1 MAVRRKKKTAKK
13 VSKAYEQSMGAEGMP
28 VALDLLGFG
37 STISDLIRGK
47 SPKPAEKKRAKKKSR
62 TKLKAKTKSKTVRTK
77 KKAARKSR
85 RRR

>member
-1 MAVRRKKKTAKK
+1 
-13 VSKAYEQSMGAEGMP
+13 MGAEGMP

-47 SPKPAEKKRAKKKSR
+47 SPKPAEKKRAKKSR